1 MGKKICLSF
10 FGASMFEDLFHLG
23 IQQVMLDR
31 PENFMIVLMESD
43 RLGCQILN
51 KNGMTQEFFA

>member
-1 MGKKICLSF
+1 
-10 FGASMFEDLFHLG
+10 MFQDLFHLG

-31 PENFMIVLMESD
+31 PENFMKVLMESD
-43 RLGCQILN
+43 RLGCQTLN